1 MDFRINPNTIP
12 VLKRTPVQIN
22 VEALKVAGT
31 RGGTL
36 QLILI
41 EKDAANRTNEFVL
54 STVDIIIRKGEGL
67 ILHCLRGVR
76 PVHNMT
82 QDLVSSQSYCVALLH
97 HVINLIFALLE
108 GLYLCPYL

>member
-1 MDFRINPNTIP
+1 MCRFLGVFFSDYVGKLDFRINPNTIP

-54 STVDIIIRKGEGL
+54 S
-67 ILHCLRGVR
+67 
-76 PVHNMT
+76 
-82 QDLVSSQSYCVALLH
+82 
-97 HVINLIFALLE
+97 
-108 GLYLCPYL
+108 